1 MSGKLKTISIS
12 SKIESID
19 KAVQA
24 AVAFAESIGVAEDA
38 IFGIDMA
45 VREVVANAVKH
56 GNKLDENKTV
66 ELTFE
71 DSDNGFEV
79 TVRDF
84 GDGFKVEEVPDP
96 TNAENLM
103 KDSGRGIL
111 FMRTFM
117 DEVEWM
123 SPKGGGTL
131 VKMIKNR

>member
-1 MSGKLKTISIS
+1 MSGKQKTISIS

-19 KAVQA
+19 QAVQE
-24 AVAFAESIGVAEDA
+24 AVAFAESIGVREDA

-56 GNKLDENKTV
+56 GNKLDESKNV

-71 DSDNGFEV
+71 DADNGFEV

-84 GDGFKVEEVPDP
+84 GEGFKVEEVPDP
-96 TNAENLM
+96 TNAENLL

-123 SPKGGGTL
+123 NPKDGGTL
-131 VKMIKNR
+131 VKMVKNR